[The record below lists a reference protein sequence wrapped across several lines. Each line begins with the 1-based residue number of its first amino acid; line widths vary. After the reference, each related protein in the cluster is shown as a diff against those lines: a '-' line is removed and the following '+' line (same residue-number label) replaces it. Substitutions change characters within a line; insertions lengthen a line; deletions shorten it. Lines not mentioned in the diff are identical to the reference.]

1 MHATPQAT
9 EQQQSTLHTQPYCTV
24 PNAPPGFSGSSG
36 LIGRRQFKYATSW
49 KLQARCGQGEH
60 ASHGMLGRK
69 TRSRGQAVQT
79 PVHPDCGAAHP
90 FDFKTQTTRVK
101 YWLAAKC
108 STPSVP
114 NYLSRVWLYLDVF
127 QFQIHPFLRCI
138 QIVYYLKKG
147 RRAFGRDR
155 THKTRYTLP
164 RPLVVLVGV
173 QRNLESPFV
182 ASSTYIVPYKKP
194 LMVNSIAS
202 LPSLSSSL
210 SSN

>member
-1 MHATPQAT
+1 MLLADEEA
-9 EQQQSTLHTQPYCTV
+9 
-24 PNAPPGFSGSSG
+24 
-36 LIGRRQFKYATSW
+36 
-49 KLQARCGQGEH
+49 
-60 ASHGMLGRK
+60 ASEVRLGRAREPRDAGK
-69 TRSRGQAVQT
+69 ENPFTWLGC
-79 PVHPDCGAAHP
+79 PVHPDCGAARP

-108 STPSVP
+108 SST
-114 NYLSRVWLYLDVF
+114 
-127 QFQIHPFLRCI
+127 I
-138 QIVYYLKKG
+138 LKKG

-194 LMVNSIAS
+194 LIMQETTKMPRNYYH
-202 LPSLSSSL
+202 LHTWQT
-210 SSN
+210 